1 MRKEKDSL
9 GEMDLPDDAFYG
21 IQTKRA
27 MDNFRASGRTARI
40 EMVRAYVL
48 IKKAAAMANMEMGD
62 LDEETGIAIVTACD
76 EILEGKHIAQF
87 PVDVFQAGAGTSF
100 NMNVNEVVCNLAL
113 EIMGHSKGDYGSISP
128 NDHVNMSQSTN
139 DTFPTAS
146 HIAILW
152 KSDDLLN
159 ELDLLA
165 LSLEEKGEELMDV
178 AKSGRTHLMDALP
191 IRMGNEFRAYASAVR
206 RAMER
211 IEQRQD
217 DLLELSIGGSAVGTG
232 ANTGNGYRNLVIENL
247 SMLCHRVFISAR
259 DPFEAL
265 QSRSQMLAFSSSLR
279 ELALELIRI
288 ANDLRLLN
296 SGPTTGLAELTLPAV
311 QPGSSMMP
319 GKVNPVM
326 AECLDMICFQVIGN
340 DTATAIAAQAGQLE
354 LNVMT
359 PVMTHN
365 ILESLNLLVRYL
377 PDFRVKCVEGIVADK
392 ERCASHIGKNPIL
405 ATLLSERIG
414 YLAAAELV
422 KESISTGISIPE
434 LAVKRGLLTK
444 NEAKELFDPI
454 RMSQGKY
461 G

>member
-9 GEMDLPDDAFYG
+9 GEMELPDEAIYG
-21 IQTKRA
+21 VQTKRA
-27 MDNFRASGRTARI
+27 MDNFRASGIPARI
-40 EMVRAYVL
+40 GMVQAYVTV
-48 IKKAAAMANMEMGD
+48 KKAAAMANMETGD
-62 LDEETGIAIVTACD
+62 LDEEIGIAIVTACD
-76 EILEGKHIAQF
+76 EVLEGRHRDQF

-100 NMNVNEVVCNLAL
+100 NMNVNEVLCNLAL
-113 EIMGHSKGDYGSISP
+113 EITGRSKGDYGAISP

-139 DTFPTAS
+139 DTYPTAS
-146 HIAILW
+146 HIAILD
-152 KSDDLLN
+152 KAD
-159 ELDLLA
+159 ELQRELEALA
-165 LSLEEKGEELMDV
+165 SSLENKGIELMDV

-206 RAMER
+206 RAEGR
-211 IEQRQD
+211 IEQRMD

-247 SMLCHRVFISAR
+247 SVLCHRVFISAR

-326 AECLDMICFQVIGN
+326 AECLDMVCFQVVGN
-340 DTATAIAAQAGQLE
+340 DATTVMAAQAGQLE

-359 PVMTHN
+359 PVMTYN
-365 ILESLNLLVRYL
+365 ILESLNLLVHFL
-377 PDFRVKCVEGIVADK
+377 PDFRTKCVEGITANR
-392 ERCASHIGKNPIL
+392 ERCAASIAMNPIL
-405 ATLLSERIG
+405 ATLLSERVG
-414 YLAAAELV
+414 YLRAAELV
-422 KESISTGISIPE
+422 KESMETGISIPE
-434 LAVKRGLLTK
+434 LAVKRKMLSRK
-444 NEAKELFDPI
+444 EAKELFDPMV
-454 RMSQGKY
+454 MSLGKY
-461 G
+461 A

>member
-9 GEMDLPDDAFYG
+9 GEMELPDDAVYG
-21 IQTKRA
+21 VQTKRA
-27 MDNFRASGRTARI
+27 MDNFRASGRTART
-40 EMVRAYVL
+40 EMVRAYVTV
-48 IKKAAAMANMEMGD
+48 KKAAAMANMETGD
-62 LDEETGIAIVTACD
+62 LDEEIGIAIVTACD
-76 EILEGKHIAQF
+76 EIMEGRHMDQF

-100 NMNVNEVVCNLAL
+100 NMNVNEVLCNLAL
-113 EIMGHSKGDYGSISP
+113 EMMGRPKGDYGTIGP

-139 DTFPTAS
+139 DTYPTAS
-146 HIAILW
+146 HMAILD
-152 KSDDLLN
+152 KADELLG
-159 ELDLLA
+159 ELDLLTS
-165 LSLEEKGEELMDV
+165 SLERKGTELMEV

-191 IRMGNEFRAYASAVR
+191 VRMGNEFRAYASAVR
-206 RAMER
+206 RARGR
-211 IEQRQD
+211 IEQRHD
-217 DLLELSIGGSAVGTG
+217 DLLELAIGGSAVGTG

-288 ANDLRLLN
+288 ANDLRLLG
-296 SGPTTGLAELTLPAV
+296 SGPTTGLAELSMPPV

-340 DTATAIAAQAGQLE
+340 DAATAMAAQAGQLE

-365 ILESLNLLVRYL
+365 ILESLNLLNRYL
-377 PDFRVKCVEGIVADK
+377 PDFREKCIQGITADE
-392 ERCASHIGKNPIL
+392 ERCASLIAMNPIL
-405 ATLLSERIG
+405 ATLLSERVG
-414 YLAAAELV
+414 YLAAADLV
-422 KESISTGISIPE
+422 KESTATGMSIPD
-434 LAVKRGLLTK
+434 LAVKGKLLTK
-444 NEAKELFDPI
+444 EEAKELFDPL
-454 RMSQGKY
+454 RMSQGRY
-461 G
+461 P

>member
-1 MRKEKDSL
+1 ME
-9 GEMDLPDDAFYG
+9 LPDDAFYG
-21 IQTKRA
+21 VQTIRA
-27 MDNFRASGRTARI
+27 MNNFRASGRTERT
-40 EMVRAYVL
+40 EMVRAYVQV
-48 IKKAAAMANMEMGD
+48 KKAAAMANMKTGD
-62 LDEETGIAIVTACD
+62 LDEDVGIAIVTACD
-76 EILEGKHIAQF
+76 EILEGRHADQF

-113 EIMGHSKGDYGSISP
+113 EIMGLSKGDYGSLSP
-128 NDHVNMSQSTN
+128 NDHVNLSQSTN
-139 DTFPTAS
+139 DTYPTAS
-146 HIAILW
+146 HIAILS
-152 KSDDLLN
+152 KADELLD
-159 ELDLLA
+159 ELDALA
-165 LSLEEKGEELMDV
+165 RSFEDKGAELMEV
-178 AKSGRTHLMDALP
+178 PKSGRTHLMDALP
-191 IRMGNEFRAYASAVR
+191 VRLGNEFGAYASAVR
-206 RAMER
+206 RAAGR

-232 ANTGNGYRNLVIENL
+232 ANTGNGYRSLVVQNL
-247 SMLCHRVFISAR
+247 SMLCHRAFISAR

-279 ELALELIRI
+279 ELALELVRI

-296 SGPTTGLAELTLPAV
+296 SGPTTGLAELSLPAV

-326 AECLDMICFQVIGN
+326 AECLDMVCFQVLGN
-340 DTATAIAAQAGQLE
+340 DTATAMAAQAGQLE

-377 PDFRVKCVEGIVADK
+377 PDFRTKCIDGIVADK
-392 ERCASHIGKNPIL
+392 ERCAANIEKNPIL
-405 ATLLSERIG
+405 ATFLSERIG

-422 KESISTGISIPE
+422 KESTATGTSIPD
-434 LAVKRGLLTK
+434 LAVKKKLLTK
-444 NEAKELFDPI
+444 KEAKELFDPV
-454 RMSQGKY
+454 RMSQSKY

>member
-9 GEMDLPDDAFYG
+9 GEMELPDDAIYG
-21 IQTKRA
+21 VQTKRA
-27 MDNFRASGRTARI
+27 MDNFRASGRRERV
-40 EMVRAYVL
+40 EMVHAYVKV
-48 IKKAAAMANMEMGD
+48 KKAAAMANMETGD
-62 LDEETGIAIVTACD
+62 LDEDIGIAIVTACD
-76 EILEGKHIAQF
+76 EVLEGRHLDQF

-100 NMNVNEVVCNLAL
+100 NMNVNEVLCNLAL
-113 EIMGHSKGDYGSISP
+113 EITGRSKGDYEAISP

-146 HIAILW
+146 HIAILDRADQLQRELDRLAFSLEN
-152 KSDDLLN
+152 KGN
-159 ELDLLA
+159 ELM
-165 LSLEEKGEELMDV
+165 GV

-206 RAMER
+206 RSRGR
-211 IEQRQD
+211 IGQRED
-217 DLLELSIGGSAVGTG
+217 DLLELPIGGSAVGTG

-247 SMLCHRVFISAR
+247 SMMCHRVFISAR

-296 SGPTTGLAELTLPAV
+296 SGPTTGLAELSMPAV

-326 AECLDMICFQVIGN
+326 AECLDMVCFQVVGN
-340 DTATAIAAQAGQLE
+340 DSATAMAAQAGQLE

-365 ILESLNLLVRYL
+365 ILESLNLLIGYL
-377 PDFRVKCVEGIVADK
+377 PDFREKCLEGIAANTEK
-392 ERCASHIGKNPIL
+392 CSSYIAMNPIL
-405 ATLLSERIG
+405 ATLLSDRIG
-414 YLAAAELV
+414 YLRAAELA
-422 KESISTGISIPE
+422 KESMETGISIPE
-434 LAVKRGLLTK
+434 LAVKRKLLGRK
-444 NEAKELFDPI
+444 EAKEIFDPL
-454 RMSQGKY
+454 RMSQEKY
-461 G
+461 P

>member
-9 GEMDLPDDAFYG
+9 GEMELPDDVLYG
-21 IQTKRA
+21 VQTRRA
-27 MDNFRASGRTARI
+27 MNNFRASGRRARI
-40 EMVRAYVL
+40 EMVRAYV
-48 IKKAAAMANMEMGD
+48 IVKKAAAMANMEIGD
-62 LDEETGIAIVTACD
+62 LEEDTGIAIVSACD
-76 EILEGKHIAQF
+76 EILEGRHLDQF
-87 PVDVFQAGAGTSF
+87 PVDLFQAGAGTSF

-113 EIMGHSKGDYGSISP
+113 EITGRPKGDYRSISP

-152 KSDDLLN
+152 KSD
-159 ELDLLA
+159 ELLA
-165 LSLEEKGEELMDV
+165 ELEELASSLETKGIELMDLT
-178 AKSGRTHLMDALP
+178 KSGRTHLMDALP
-191 IRMGNEFRAYASAVR
+191 IRMGHEFRGYGSAVR
-206 RAMER
+206 RAAGR
-211 IEQRQD
+211 IDQRGD
-217 DLLELSIGGSAVGTG
+217 DLLELAIGGSAVGTG
-232 ANTGNGYRNLVIENL
+232 ANTGAGYRKLMIENL
-247 SMLCHRVFISAR
+247 SMLTHRVYISAR

-296 SGPTTGLAELTLPAV
+296 SGPTTGLAELSLPAV

-340 DTATAIAAQAGQLE
+340 DTATAMAAQAGQLE

-365 ILESLNLLVRYL
+365 ILESLDLLVRYL
-377 PDFRVKCVEGIVADK
+377 PDFRIRCIDGIQADK
-392 ERCASHIGKNPIL
+392 EKCIHYTEKNPIL
-405 ATLLSERIG
+405 ATLLSEKLG
-414 YLAAAELV
+414 YLAAAELA
-422 KESISTGISIPE
+422 KESMGSGTPIPE
-434 LAVKRGLLTK
+434 LAVKKKLLTK
-444 NEAKELFDPI
+444 KEAKELFDL
-454 RMSQGKY
+454 MSMSKGKY
-461 G
+461 D